1 MSGKTVLVVDDAM
14 TDRLKMS
21 LALKKLGHTVIEA
34 KGGEEALK
42 KVEEGA
48 VDLIFLDMI
57 MPDVDGLETLERLKA
72 MQGAAS
78 PPVVVVSSIKNE
90 DVVQRALSLGAV
102 ARLGKP
108 FSADDLTAAL
118 EHAS

>member
-1 MSGKTVLVVDDAM
+1 
-14 TDRLKMS
+14 MS

-42 KVEEGA
+42 MIEESA

-72 MQGAAS
+72 MYGAAS

-90 DVVQRALSLGAV
+90 DVVQRALSLGRRGSPGQALQRRRSHRSSRARKLGRHVGILPV
-102 ARLGKP
+102 A
-108 FSADDLTAAL
+108 
-118 EHAS
+118 